1 MTTRLSLRYLWP
13 ILLIGSIIYAA
24 GPNGAWM
31 ARQFSAPMPAGWGW
45 FGAVLLGLAIFGGIK
60 LAAGPQRRLGVSI
73 AAVGGL
79 VAVVIDTQYFT
90 AAGHGSLLALALGAF
105 PTLLAVLAGI
115 VEASAVTVAE
125 ERANVEAAARLAW
138 ELREASKDRAVARR
152 LTQPATQVNAAV
164 TQSDAA
170 VAPAT
175 LPVDARTYRC
185 AVCGRNGMNRFAY
198 AAHVRYCQP
207 AEVEQAVQEDA

>member
-1 MTTRLSLRYLWP
+1 MHRPALRNLWP
-13 ILLIGSIIYAA
+13 ALLVGSIVYAA

-31 ARQFSAPMPAGWGW
+31 ARQFTAPVPAGWGW

-60 LAAGPQRRLGVSI
+60 LAAQRSRIGI
-73 AAVGGL
+73 AIATVGGV
-79 VAVVIDTQYFT
+79 VAVVIDAQYFA
-90 AAGHGSLLALALGAF
+90 AAGHGRLLSLALGAF
-105 PTLLAVLAGI
+105 PTMLAVLAGI